1 MRSISARNLVSSLDM
16 KNLTSDWEKWMSDE
30 LKALEKEAEELR
42 QNLWIWKGIA
52 FVSLVLYVSEIGG
65 WFS

>member
-1 MRSISARNLVSSLDM
+1 MN
-16 KNLTSDWEKWMSDE
+16 DE

-52 FVSLVLYVSEIGG
+52 FVLLVLYVSEIDG
-65 WFS
+65 WFSWWKPLVFSVAWAGKAPKPTIR

>member
-42 QNLWIWKGIA
+42 QNLWIWNGIA
-52 FVSLVLYVSEIGG
+52 FVLLVLYVSKIGG

>member
-1 MRSISARNLVSSLDM
+1 
-16 KNLTSDWEKWMSDE
+16 MSDE

-52 FVSLVLYVSEIGG
+52 FVLLVLYVSEIDG